1 MAEFTALFVFCPVL
15 VVTAFLIN
23 NQYQPG
29 LEEPFP
35 TLKKNLWLF
44 VAPSFLLIF
53 GLGLYQDLAQP
64 PVNNPNSLEYLISR
78 GLAFFF
84 HLFYIAAWFVNL
96 GLTIIIKLIA
106 VAVERRNEEQREQK
120 TA

>member
-1 MAEFTALFVFCPVL
+1 MDEFTALFVLCPVL

-23 NQYQPG
+23 NQYQPELG
-29 LEEPFP
+29 EPFP
-35 TLKKNLWLF
+35 TFKKNLWLF
-44 VAPSFLLIF
+44 VAPLFLIIF
-53 GLGLYQDLAQP
+53 KVKFYPDLAQP
-64 PVNNPNSLEYLISR
+64 PVNNPNLWENLFSVGLE
-78 GLAFFF
+78 FFF